1 MVGSAPVG
9 SGRTAVTARKSRPG
23 WRPLGFS
30 GKEKG
35 PQEGKE
41 MAGLG
46 GKTQRKPSI
55 VWKELCLSHQEKD
68 RLHQPCFS
76 YQTLPGHHLQVQS
89 D

>member
-1 MVGSAPVG
+1 
-9 SGRTAVTARKSRPG
+9 
-23 WRPLGFS
+23 
-30 GKEKG
+30 
-35 PQEGKE
+35 

-68 RLHQPCFS
+68 WLHQPCFS
-76 YQTLPGHHLQVQS
+76 HQTLPGHHLQVQS